1 MSWIPKASPPSASFT
16 PETSFT
22 CLLVTI
28 ESAVYC
34 IPSTQAYFHVLS
46 FFMSFSF
53 FYYIEQKQSNNSFL
67 RWTQLLERWELLF
80 PQLHSFVLFLP
91 LWSDFI
97 FIFLWFLLWLYFL
110 IIRVDSF
117 SNKNRKIRRELS
129 KVLLIVVV
137 LMILLILLSL
147 YVSLI
152 FPLFAIVDDSF
163 FKAFVRIFF
172 KNMIL
177 NLFFLFSKPFHKL
190 NYCSMTLK
198 LDQEAVFFHLIM
210 TFCLKNGG
218 KVLAESRHLFIF

>member
-1 MSWIPKASPPSASFT
+1 
-16 PETSFT
+16 
-22 CLLVTI
+22 
-28 ESAVYC
+28 
-34 IPSTQAYFHVLS
+34 
-46 FFMSFSF
+46 MSFSF

-80 PQLHSFVLFLP
+80 PQLHSFTLFLLFLP
-91 LWSDFI
+91 LWFDFVS
-97 FIFLWFLLWLYFL
+97 IFLWFLLWLYFL
-110 IIRVDSF
+110 LIRVNSF

-137 LMILLILLSL
+137 LRILLILLSL

-177 NLFFLFSKPFHKL
+177 NLFFIFFKPFHEL

-210 TFCLKNGG
+210 TFYLKNGG